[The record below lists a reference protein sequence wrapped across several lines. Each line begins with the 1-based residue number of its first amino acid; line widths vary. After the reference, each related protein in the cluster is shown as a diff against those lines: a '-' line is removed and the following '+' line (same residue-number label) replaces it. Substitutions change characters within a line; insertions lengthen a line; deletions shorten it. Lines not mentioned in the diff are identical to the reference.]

1 MMIKYILFLAVV
13 VFFSCSSD
21 TVKHDKNEVVNK
33 PENTVVTVNETPRVS
48 VFNLNTQVLLL
59 NEENDIYVNVS
70 TVAPENT
77 KLKMDGNIVE
87 GKKGLFKITPKE
99 LGKLALEV
107 YVEIDGVEMMYG
119 KFTFY
124 VVSPE
129 TTIAEIFKMNKE

>member
-1 MMIKYILFLAVV
+1 MIKYSLFLIIAI
-13 VFFSCSSD
+13 FFSCSSD

-33 PENTVVTVNETPRVS
+33 PETTDVIVDEIPRVS
-48 VFNLNTQVLLL
+48 ISNMNSQALIL

-77 KLKMDGNIVE
+77 KLIIDGNIVE
-87 GKKGLFKITPKE
+87 GKKGLFKIIPKE
-99 LGKLALEV
+99 LGKLVLEV

-119 KFTFY
+119 KFIFY

-129 TTIAEIFKMNKE
+129 TTISEIFKMNKE